1 MVLFN
6 LIHPDSGFSS
16 DFFSSKENINKR
28 IIKNPGFNSSKIS
41 IQIIFIRAEIVSVRS
56 YFLYEEKLVNFANI
70 IKVEC
75 QSQMLKSEENVDLD
89 KVEMRQVQ
97 VNEAKRNQI
106 LSNISYKSF
115 DFQE

>member
-1 MVLFN
+1 M
-6 LIHPDSGFSS
+6 
-16 DFFSSKENINKR
+16 
-28 IIKNPGFNSSKIS
+28 
-41 IQIIFIRAEIVSVRS
+41 SVRS

-115 DFQE
+115 DFKNKITLKKFCFIQFFLYNIIIVQVQASAFKATP

>member
-1 MVLFN
+1 M
-6 LIHPDSGFSS
+6 
-16 DFFSSKENINKR
+16 
-28 IIKNPGFNSSKIS
+28 
-41 IQIIFIRAEIVSVRS
+41 SVRS
-56 YFLYEEKLVNFANI
+56 NFLYEEKLVNFANI

-89 KVEMRQVQ
+89 KVEIRQVQ

-115 DFQE
+115 DFKNKITLKKFCFIQFFFLYNIIIVQVQTSAFKATP